1 MLESDILN
9 KFDRD
14 EAGEQNR
21 WEHNSQQIKAVC
33 CKSRNIKG
41 CAMSSWFMEILHGW
55 QIALLRTLGNKI
67 WSRKHEE
74 KETNGNKQCLEKDQS
89 QTNHCRL
96 QGWGRKA
103 FWRISKISS
112 ILVGDLVPSYLYLF
126 VFVYVLHHLW
136 SRLWVGWQP
145 LIRGW
150 PPSSYKPAVGGDL
163 GDLGHPYLLHPSAL
177 MALSAYSWRRR
188 KRPWTS
194 LNPQGDK
201 IHFIIWVHTPR
212 SLAWNHLEHSPKCL

>member
-96 QGWGRKA
+96 QRWRGEKLLGGFPKFHL
-103 FWRISKISS
+103 FWWVTSS
-112 ILVGDLVPSYLYLF
+112 PVICICLYLYM
-126 VFVYVLHHLW
+126 YCTT
-136 SRLWVGWQP
+136 SDQCYYEWVD
-145 LIRGW
+145 
-150 PPSSYKPAVGGDL
+150 S
-163 GDLGHPYLLHPSAL
+163 H
-177 MALSAYSWRRR
+177 
-188 KRPWTS
+188 
-194 LNPQGDK
+194 
-201 IHFIIWVHTPR
+201 
-212 SLAWNHLEHSPKCL
+212 